1 MYHYPHRNDIKVCM
15 VKNWGKWGIYNTY
28 VVDTYTYKSK
38 TRPKVWGSAGAEVGR
53 TILDA

>member
-1 MYHYPHRNDIKVCM
+1 M
-15 VKNWGKWGIYNTY
+15 VKNWGKWGIDNTY

-38 TRPKVWGSAGAEVGR
+38 IRPKVWGSAGAQVGR